1 MSNTGTNYIGEYNTK
16 HGSGALTVFENSHV
30 KVDRC
35 TFTGNWNGADDKGTG
50 NVYTNSIFWMNTKSG
65 GISPGGRYELDI
77 LDGEVP
83 EDPTLRLTA
92 KTEDWVAI
100 ENGDLNP
107 MMAMM
112 QGKVK
117 MKGSVPFA
125 TKFMGLFGYGG

>member
-1 MSNTGTNYIGEYNTK
+1 MPRYATFDEVLASYPSRFKADKAKSMDDRVYMNLTGPDARDVTLYVHDGQ
-16 HGSGALTVFENSHV
+16 
-30 KVDRC
+30 
-35 TFTGNWNGADDKGTG
+35 
-50 NVYTNSIFWMNTKSG
+50 
-65 GISPGGRYELDI
+65 LDI

-92 KTEDWVAI
+92 DTADWVAI
-100 ENGDLNP
+100 ENGELNP

-125 TKFMGLFGYGG
+125 TKFMTLFGYGG

>member
-1 MSNTGTNYIGEYNTK
+1 MARYDSFDDVLASYPDRFNADKAQSMDDRVYMNLTGDTPRDVTLYVHNGE
-16 HGSGALTVFENSHV
+16 LE
-30 KVDRC
+30 
-35 TFTGNWNGADDKGTG
+35 
-50 NVYTNSIFWMNTKSG
+50 
-65 GISPGGRYELDI
+65 I

-100 ENGDLNP
+100 ENGELNP

>member
-1 MSNTGTNYIGEYNTK
+1 MARYDSFDEVLASYP
-16 HGSGALTVFENSHV
+16 SRFNSD
-30 KVDRC
+30 KAQ
-35 TFTGNWNGADDKGTG
+35 NMDDKVYMNLTG
-50 NVYTNSIFWMNTKSG
+50 DNARDVTLYVHNG
-65 GISPGGRYELDI
+65 ELDI
-77 LDGEVP
+77 LDNEVP

-92 KTEDWVAI
+92 TTEDWVAI